1 MRKTNRKIVPIN
13 IKRALKSSLFGLLFA
28 GVLYSQALGAED
40 RALPESGQKPE
51 GIHEMAIDVPGGA
64 SGMAGGLPGT
74 EVPGESDNSTITLD
88 VVYGYQNIAKSGRF
102 LPLRIE
108 IKNEADRQFK
118 GTLCV
123 LAMESELK
131 GYAME
136 QDYDVYRYEYPVE
149 VKSEGSLAKELSIS
163 LGARVDQM
171 YVRVLDE
178 NGREVAGKRLKLNLN
193 LETAELFIGV
203 LSDNPAKLLYLNGV
217 GINYSTL
224 RTRTIEMNAATL
236 PVNELGLD
244 QLDVLLV
251 TDFDTGKLSG
261 QQIEAVW
268 EWVQKGGV
276 LLIGTGARGE
286 DTLRGF
292 ADQLLEAPLPQP
304 GEYVVNMGVEFAV
317 DGPEGASIPLIC
329 TEASLNGAAE
339 VLSSDEL
346 SVISSLPVGQGIVAV
361 SIYDFGDIEEFCQ
374 ANVSYVDSLFFN
386 LLGEERVNVLA
397 SSRGGSTSE
406 QYWSV
411 QSLINTGNINKLPK
425 VELYVIL
432 AVAYVALAGPGL
444 YFFYKQR
451 GLQHYYQI
459 SVAALS
465 VCCTGMVIIMG
476 MSTRFTGPFF
486 TYATIK
492 DTDSGNISETTFINM
507 RAPFNK
513 PFGVELDSSYML
525 YPITGNA
532 YYDMSPM
539 PKFTGEENPAITIH
553 YGNDS
558 TRIRADGVGAF
569 NSKFF
574 QLVKSEKNISGAG
587 FTGSINSFGGQ
598 VTGSITNHYH
608 QEVENVAVLLY
619 NQMILID
626 HMAPGETVKLDDKQV
641 IYGATNLGYAMAE
654 QITGASR
661 YKRKGDIEDV
671 SYVEALERT
680 NLLSFYMSNYLSG
693 YHPDAKIVAFS
704 KDKDET
710 GFLKKPD
717 FETYGSTLLTS
728 SVDVN
733 YERDGMVYR
742 SAMQKKPNV
751 LAGEYYA
758 PSNTMYGLT
767 PVMLE
772 YYLGND
778 IEVEKLN
785 FYQMSDQVAESMR
798 YYYMVPFKGKMYF
811 YNYNSANYD
820 SMDKGVTEYTKE
832 QLEPYLSPGNTLTV
846 KYVYDTAGEY
856 NWNIMLP
863 TLTVTGRSK

>member
-1 MRKTNRKIVPIN
+1 MTNRSIIPIK
-13 IKRALKSSLFGLLFA
+13 IKRALKGSLFGLLFA
-28 GVLYSQALGAED
+28 GMLSLQAPGAQESS
-40 RALPESGQKPE
+40 LPETGSQE
-51 GIHEMAIDVPGGA
+51 ELI
-64 SGMAGGLPGT
+64 
-74 EVPGESDNSTITLD
+74 NSPIALD

-108 IKNEADRQFK
+108 VKNQEARNFR

-131 GYAME
+131 GYTMDQE
-136 QDYDVYRYEYPVE
+136 YDVYRYEYPLE
-149 VKSEGSLAKELSIS
+149 VKASGSLVQDLSIS

-171 YVRVLDE
+171 YVKVLDE
-178 NGREVAGKRLKLNLN
+178 SGREVVQKRLKLNLN

-224 RTRTIEMNAATL
+224 RTRTIEMNAASL
-236 PVNELGLD
+236 PVIGLGLD
-244 QLDVLLV
+244 QLDVLLI

-276 LLIGTGARGE
+276 LLFGTGARGE

-292 ADQLLEAPLPQP
+292 AGELLEDPLPQP
-304 GEYVVNMGVEFAV
+304 GEYVVNMGVEYAV
-317 DGPEGASIPLIC
+317 DGPEGASIPLTC
-329 TEASLNGAAE
+329 TEVPLNGATE

-346 SVISSLPVGQGIVAV
+346 SVVSSVAAGKGMAAV
-361 SIYDFGDIEEFCQ
+361 SIYDFGDIEDFCQ
-374 ANVSYVDSLFFN
+374 ANVSYIDNLFFN
-386 LLGEERVNVLA
+386 LLGEDKVNLLA

-411 QSLINTGNINKLPK
+411 QSLINTGDVNKLPR
-425 VELYVIL
+425 VGLYVTL

-444 YFFYKQR
+444 YFFFKQR
-451 GLQHYYQI
+451 GMRQYYQL
-459 SVAALS
+459 SVAVLS

-476 MSTRFTGPFF
+476 MSTRFSGPFF

-492 DTDSGNISETTFINM
+492 DTDSGEISETTFINM
-507 RAPFNK
+507 RAPYNK
-513 PFGVELDSSYML
+513 AFSVELDSSYTL

-532 YYDMSPM
+532 YYDMTPM
-539 PKFTGEENPAITIH
+539 PKFTGNESPAITIR
-553 YGNDS
+553 YGDES
-558 TRIRADGVGAF
+558 SRIEADGVGAF

-574 QLVKSEKNISGAG
+574 QMERNKKNDGDVG
-587 FTGSINSFGGQ
+587 FTGSINSFDGQ
-598 VTGSITNHYH
+598 VTGTITNHYD
-608 QEVENVAVLLY
+608 QEVESVAVLLY
-619 NQMILID
+619 NQMIFID
-626 HMAPGETVKLDDKQV
+626 RMAPGETVELDDKEV
-641 IYGATNLGYAMAE
+641 IYGATNFGYAMAE

-661 YKRKGDIEDV
+661 YKRDGNIEDAE
-671 SYVEALERT
+671 YVEALERT
-680 NLLSFYMSNYLSG
+680 NLLNFYMSNYLSG
-693 YHPDAKIVAFS
+693 YHSEARVVAFS
-704 KDKDET
+704 KEKDET
-710 GFLKKPD
+710 DFLIKPD
-717 FETYGSTLLTS
+717 YETYGSTLLTS
-728 SVDVN
+728 PVDVN
-733 YERDGMVYR
+733 YEKDGMIYR

-751 LAGEYYA
+751 LSGEYYA
-758 PSNTMYGLT
+758 PNNTMYGLT

-785 FYQMSDQVAESMR
+785 FYQLDGQVAESMR
-798 YYYMVPFKGKMYF
+798 YYYMVPFSGKMYF
-811 YNYNSANYD
+811 YNYNSGNYD
-820 SMDKGVTEYTKE
+820 SMNKGMTEYTKD

-846 KYVYDTAGEY
+846 KYVYDTSGEY